1 LKQPA
6 VEIVDLSKTYFK
18 RRSLKDIVTHPI
30 DFLIHPL
37 KPEGKVEAL
46 KGINL
51 QVDRGEILGFLGP
64 NGAGKTTL
72 IKILS
77 CLILPDRGAVKVNG
91 FDIRWEKSVKSSIGL
106 VTSDERS
113 FYWRLTGLENLKF
126 FARLYDLPTDKIAG
140 RARELIERMHLQ
152 EVAHRPFMSYSSGM
166 KQRLS
171 IARALLHDPP
181 ILFMDEPTKSL
192 DPQSA
197 MDLRSFIKK
206 ELNEK
211 EEKTILLATHN
222 LREAEDLCHRIA
234 VMTEGQIKEIGP
246 VEQIRRAG
254 LTGIVFE
261 LEVSYLPPEIQQHFS
276 FVKEEK
282 LANGHLRAEILLE
295 DDRDLS
301 SLLKTI
307 MQAGG
312 QIYACDRRQPDL
324 EEALS
329 TILKGDA
336 HRA

>member
-1 LKQPA
+1 MKQPA
-6 VEIVDLSKTYFK
+6 VEIVDLSKTYIK
-18 RRSLKDIVTHPI
+18 RRSLKDIVAHPI
-30 DFLIHPL
+30 DFLIRPF
-37 KPEGKVEAL
+37 KPAGMVEAL
-46 KGINL
+46 KGISL
-51 QVDRGEILGFLGP
+51 QVEGGEILGFLGP

-91 FDIRWEKSVKSSIGL
+91 YDIHWEKSVKSSIGL

-140 RARELIERMHLQ
+140 RTQELIERMHLQ

-171 IARALLHDPP
+171 IARALLHNPP

-192 DPQSA
+192 DPESA
-197 MDLRSFIKK
+197 MNLRNFIKK

-211 EEKTILLATHN
+211 DKKTILLATHN
-222 LREAEDLCHRIA
+222 LKEAEDLCHRIA
-234 VMTEGQIKEIGP
+234 IMAEGRIKEIGP
-246 VEQIRRAG
+246 VEQIRKIG
-254 LTGIVFE
+254 LKGNIFE
-261 LEVSYLPPEIQQHFS
+261 LVVSHLPPEIKQNYS
-276 FVKEEK
+276 LIKEEK
-282 LANGHLRAEILLE
+282 MANDLLRGEILLE
-295 DDRDLS
+295 EDRDLS
-301 SLLKTI
+301 PLFKTI
-307 MQAGG
+307 LQAGG
-312 QIYACDRRQPDL
+312 QIYSCDRRQPDL

-336 HRA
+336 HKA

>member
-1 LKQPA
+1 
-6 VEIVDLSKTYFK
+6 
-18 RRSLKDIVTHPI
+18 
-30 DFLIHPL
+30 
-37 KPEGKVEAL
+37 
-46 KGINL
+46 
-51 QVDRGEILGFLGP
+51 
-64 NGAGKTTL
+64 
-72 IKILS
+72 
-77 CLILPDRGAVKVNG
+77 
-91 FDIRWEKSVKSSIGL
+91 
-106 VTSDERS
+106 
-113 FYWRLTGLENLKF
+113 
-126 FARLYDLPTDKIAG
+126 
-140 RARELIERMHLQ
+140 
-152 EVAHRPFMSYSSGM
+152 
-166 KQRLS
+166 
-171 IARALLHDPP
+171 
-181 ILFMDEPTKSL
+181 MDEPTKSL

-301 SLLKTI
+301 PLLKTI